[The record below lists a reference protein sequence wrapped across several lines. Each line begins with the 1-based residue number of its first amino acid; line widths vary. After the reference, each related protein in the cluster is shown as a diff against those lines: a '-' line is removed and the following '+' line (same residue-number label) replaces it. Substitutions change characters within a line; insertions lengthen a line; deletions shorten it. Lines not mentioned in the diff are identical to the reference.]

1 MVRWLAMAVKWLKPI
16 HDRIRT
22 EVMSGGY
29 VQTDETPVK
38 FLSPGKGKTSQ
49 GYLWTCKRP
58 GGEAFFHWDT
68 SRAATCLDHI
78 IPDNFSGIIQCDGYQ
93 AYPAFARTRQDIRLA
108 ACWAHV
114 RRKFFEA
121 KANAPQHAGFILL
134 QIRNLYRIE
143 AHLRQTRAGPRLR
156 QAIRAVGARLKR
168 SKPVACASDIGRIF
182 VIRIASAGP
191 NIQLQTKVS
200 ITRRGLLKAFM
211 VSGRLSSSPI
221 DPRFA
226 TQ

>member
-1 MVRWLAMAVKWLKPI
+1 MQERSLAAPALLASIIVGKYCDYLPLYRQEQMWWTRHHLDIPRQTMVRCLAMAVQWLKPI
-16 HDRIRT
+16 HDHIRT
-22 EVMSGGY
+22 GVMSGGY

-68 SRAATCLDHI
+68 SRAAAFLDNI
-78 IPDNFSGIIQCDGYQ
+78 IPATFSGIIQYGYK
-93 AYPAFARTRQDIRLA
+93 AYPAFTRTRQDIRLA

-143 AHLRQTRAGPRLR
+143 A
-156 QAIRAVGARLKR
+156 
-168 SKPVACASDIGRIF
+168 
-182 VIRIASAGP
+182 
-191 NIQLQTKVS
+191 
-200 ITRRGLLKAFM
+200 
-211 VSGRLSSSPI
+211 
-221 DPRFA
+221 
-226 TQ
+226 